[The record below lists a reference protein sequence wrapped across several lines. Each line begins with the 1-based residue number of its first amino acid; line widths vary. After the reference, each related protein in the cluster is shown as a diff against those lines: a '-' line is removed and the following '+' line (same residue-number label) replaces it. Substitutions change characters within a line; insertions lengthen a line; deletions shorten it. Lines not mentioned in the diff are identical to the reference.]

1 MQAYVL
7 ELASE
12 PTANDCTCCARDGFL
27 ADWTCLQMVKES
39 LNDGYCDISGL
50 DRDLV
55 HIGDAADLPVYLA
68 QGE

>member
-1 MQAYVL
+1 M
-7 ELASE
+7 
-12 PTANDCTCCARDGFL
+12 
-27 ADWTCLQMVKES
+27 KES